1 MKSSLRNV
9 VRFLGSGLL
18 VLGANA
24 ASFSNPLKDPNGSDP
39 YMVYV
44 DGYYYL
50 TTTTWSDV
58 QITRATTLEGL
69 KTGESKVVWNDTEPS
84 RCCHMWAPEFHQI
97 DGTWYLYY
105 TAGTSGDSVDNQ
117 HVHVLQ
123 GGSSPW
129 DSYTYLAQ
137 ITPEWGID
145 ATVLTVNDQNYL
157 IWSCIANSIQSN
169 CIATLDTPSTI
180 GETHILSQP
189 LEDWE
194 TVGAP
199 VNEGPAPLYHDGKI
213 WVAYSASY
221 CWTANYSLA
230 LLAYDGSGDPLDQ
243 ASWTK
248 SDGPVFVSA
257 DGNYGTGHNG
267 FFTSPDGTEI
277 WNVYHATAIAEGA
290 CDGNRY
296 TAAQRV
302 DWNEDGSPDLGV
314 ALALGT
320 VLEGP
325 SGEPA

>member
-1 MKSSLRNV
+1 MFSLRGAL
-9 VRFLGSGLL
+9 RFLGTSLL
-18 VLGANA
+18 LLGADA

-69 KTGESKVVWNDTEPS
+69 KTGEVQVVWSDTEPS
-84 RCCHMWAPEFHQI
+84 RCCHLWAPEFHQI
-97 DGTWYLYY
+97 DGIWYLYY

-129 DSYTYLAQ
+129 DSYSYLAQ
-137 ITPEWGID
+137 VTPEWGID
-145 ATVLTVNDQNYL
+145 GTVLTIANQNYL
-157 IWSCIANSIQSN
+157 IWSCMANGIQCN

-180 GETHILSQP
+180 GETHILSEP
-189 LEDWE
+189 LEPWE

-199 VNEGPAPLYHDGKI
+199 VNEGAAPLYHDGSI

-230 LLAYDGSGDPLDQ
+230 LLEYDGFGDPLEQ
-243 ASWTK
+243 SSWTK

-257 DGNYGTGHNG
+257 DGNYGTGHN
-267 FFTSPDGTEI
+267 
-277 WNVYHATAIAEGA
+277 
-290 CDGNRY
+290 
-296 TAAQRV
+296 
-302 DWNEDGSPDLGV
+302 
-314 ALALGT
+314 
-320 VLEGP
+320 
-325 SGEPA
+325 